1 VNPIDLIAILLVVLG
16 AFLGFRSGALPQLGG
31 LIGAIGGA
39 AILILALPV
48 LADPIGRI
56 DPAFRPFV
64 VLAGLLV
71 AVGLGESIG
80 SSIGRRAAGALG
92 TGVLGAADRIGGGV
106 VGIAQAILIVWLVGG
121 LLALGPVARLTE
133 AAQTSR
139 AVRTLDALLPAP
151 SELAVQLGRLLDASG
166 LPAVFV
172 GFEPIPQAPVD
183 RPTDPVARS
192 IAASALAS
200 TVKVSAAACGYTSSG
215 TGFAVATEDIVTNAH
230 VVAGAGAN
238 AIRVQT
244 ADGRLLDAVPVLFDP
259 SLDVAVLHV
268 PGLGVRT
275 LRFATVDPLRGTL
288 GATIG
293 YPGGG
298 DRVILPA
305 AVTGEYPAV
314 GRDIYDSAQVRR
326 QILELQAAI
335 DRGDSG
341 GPLVLTDGS
350 IGGVVFAEAKTDPDV
365 GYALSPTEV
374 ATRITPSFGRT
385 GAVAT
390 GACVR

>member
-1 VNPIDLIAILLVVLG
+1 VNPIDLIAILLIVLG

-31 LIGAIGGA
+31 LVGAIGGA
-39 AILILALPV
+39 VILILALPL
-48 LADPIGRI
+48 LADPIGNI
-56 DPAFRPFV
+56 DASFRPFV
-64 VLAGLLV
+64 VLAGLLI

-80 SSIGRRAAGALG
+80 STLGRRAAGTLG

-106 VGIAQAILIVWLVGG
+106 VGIAQALMIVWLVGG
-121 LLALGPVARLTE
+121 LLAFGPVARLTE

-139 AVRTLDALLPAP
+139 ALRTLDALLPPP
-151 SELAVQLGRLLDASG
+151 SELAVELGRLLDASG

-172 GFEPIPQAPVD
+172 GFEPLPQAPVD
-183 RPTDPVARS
+183 RPTDPAARA

-215 TGFAVATEDIVTNAH
+215 TGFAVAPEDIVTNAH
-230 VVAGAGAN
+230 VVAGAGPR

-244 ADGRLLDAVPVLFDP
+244 ADGRLLDATPILFDP
-259 SLDVAVLHV
+259 SLDVAVLRV
-268 PGLGVRT
+268 PGLGVKS
-275 LRFATVDPLRGTL
+275 LRFATVDPRRGAL

-293 YPGGG
+293 YPAGG

-314 GRDIYDSAQVRR
+314 GRDIYDDAQVRR

-341 GPLVLTDGS
+341 GPLVLQDGT

-374 ATRITPSFGRT
+374 ATRITPAFGRA
-385 GAVAT
+385 GAVDT